1 MDFLVGMATL
11 PPPCAWEYVDVL
23 RQHVPCMQD
32 SKFFQ
37 MFDVDGDG
45 LISYSEYL
53 LLITFLSIPVEV
65 GAHSLQM
72 SCQRRA
78 RNKLVESA
86 TASLLCLPMLVTCIQ
101 AATHL

>member
-1 MDFLVGMATL
+1 MHVTTCNAAYAVLLVLQGFTKFDV
-11 PPPCAWEYVDVL
+11 YV
-23 RQHVPCMQD
+23 QN

-65 GAHSLQM
+65 SCKSLPF
-72 SCQRRA
+72 
-78 RNKLVESA
+78 SA
-86 TASLLCLPMLVTCIQ
+86 LCE
-101 AATHL
+101 

>member
-1 MDFLVGMATL
+1 MATL
-11 PPPCAWEYVDVL
+11 CNALTNAEVCV
-23 RQHVPCMQD
+23 CMQD

-65 GAHSLQM
+65 SL
-72 SCQRRA
+72 A
-78 RNKLVESA
+78 LVIMII
-86 TASLLCLPMLVTCIQ
+86 TYT
-101 AATHL
+101 

>member
-1 MDFLVGMATL
+1 MRPKSLDKIAIRNTV
-11 PPPCAWEYVDVL
+11 AWPSTAKSALAMWYAWLLTMSVVI
-23 RQHVPCMQD
+23 QN

-65 GAHSLQM
+65 SLQTVLNY
-72 SCQRRA
+72 SHW
-78 RNKLVESA
+78 
-86 TASLLCLPMLVTCIQ
+86 ID
-101 AATHL
+101 

>member
-1 MDFLVGMATL
+1 MLMLLLMLLKYSV
-11 PPPCAWEYVDVL
+11 CV
-23 RQHVPCMQD
+23 QD

-65 GAHSLQM
+65 SLALLIIVHM
-72 SCQRRA
+72 YITSS
-78 RNKLVESA
+78 LVDV
-86 TASLLCLPMLVTCIQ
+86 M
-101 AATHL
+101 

>member
-1 MDFLVGMATL
+1 
-11 PPPCAWEYVDVL
+11 
-23 RQHVPCMQD
+23 MQD

-65 GAHSLQM
+65 SL
-72 SCQRRA
+72 A
-78 RNKLVESA
+78 LVIMII
-86 TASLLCLPMLVTCIQ
+86 TYT
-101 AATHL
+101 

>member
-1 MDFLVGMATL
+1 
-11 PPPCAWEYVDVL
+11 
-23 RQHVPCMQD
+23 MQN

-65 GAHSLQM
+65 T
-72 SCQRRA
+72 SC
-78 RNKLVESA
+78 
-86 TASLLCLPMLVTCIQ
+86 CL
-101 AATHL
+101 THLGV

>member
-1 MDFLVGMATL
+1 
-11 PPPCAWEYVDVL
+11 
-23 RQHVPCMQD
+23 MQN

-65 GAHSLQM
+65 SCKSLP
-72 SCQRRA
+72 
-78 RNKLVESA
+78 L
-86 TASLLCLPMLVTCIQ
+86 TALCE
-101 AATHL
+101 